1 MLTVENEEMYQEAM
15 EVLNKKKENDLIIV
29 NQELKMRREYADMQ
43 AEFEKK
49 RVIQLYEVLFPYPKS
64 LLGKYRQTEAEDAR
78 GATNKGS

>member
-1 MLTVENEEMYQEAM
+1 MYQEAM

-49 RVIQLYEVLFPYPKS
+49 RVIQLYEVFFPNPKS
-64 LLGKYRQTEAEDAR
+64 LVGKYRQAEAEDAR